1 MKDKRPGEHL
11 WLEWTG
17 DGYDSSSSIVLFTI
31 EHVDVENEVVRRA
44 LASSIQRSGVV
55 DSLGDGFASVSAAS
69 IEYGLAGIVEGEL
82 DFSVCD
88 EVGETLY
95 GDPVEEIYE
104 VTWVSL

>member
-17 DGYDSSSSIVLFTI
+17 DGYNSSSSIVLFTT

-55 DSLGDGFASVSAAS
+55 DSLGDGFATINDASV
-69 IEYGLAGIVEGEL
+69 EHGFAGIVEGEL

-88 EVGETLY
+88 EIGETPY
-95 GDPVEEIYE
+95 GDVVEEVYE

>member
-17 DGYDSSSSIVLFTI
+17 DHYDSSSSVVFFTT
-31 EHVDVENEVVRRA
+31 EHVDIENEVVRRA
-44 LASSIQRSGVV
+44 LASSIQRSGIV
-55 DSLGDGFASVSAAS
+55 DSLGDGFSMINNASVSH
-69 IEYGLAGIVEGEL
+69 GHAGIVDGEL

-88 EVGETLY
+88 ESGETHY
-95 GDPVEEIYE
+95 GDEVEEVFE

>member
-17 DGYDSSSSIVLFTI
+17 DGYTSTSSIVFFTA
-31 EHVDVENEVVRRA
+31 EHVDIENEVVKRA
-44 LASSIQRSGVV
+44 LASSIQRSGVI
-55 DSLGDGFASVSAAS
+55 DSLGQGFAAIDKAS
-69 IEYGLAGIVEGEL
+69 TSHGLAGIVAGEL

-88 EVGETLY
+88 ELGETHY
-95 GDPVEEIYE
+95 GDLVEEIFE

>member
-11 WLEWTG
+11 WVEWTG
-17 DGYDSSSSIVLFTI
+17 DNYDSSSLVVFYTT

-55 DSLGDGFASVSAAS
+55 DSLGDGFAMINDASV
-69 IEYGLAGIVEGEL
+69 EFGLAGVVEGEL
-82 DFSVCD
+82 DLTVCD
-88 EVGETLY
+88 ALGETHY
-95 GDPVEEIYE
+95 GDAVEEIFE

>member
-17 DGYDSSSSIVLFTI
+17 DGYNSSSSIVLFTT

-44 LASSIQRSGVV
+44 LASSIQRSGIV
-55 DSLGDGFASVSAAS
+55 DSLGDGFAIINDASVAC
-69 IEYGLAGIVEGEL
+69 GLAGIVDGEL

-88 EVGETLY
+88 EVGETPY
-95 GDPVEEIYE
+95 GDPVKEICK